1 MPVVIMTHMAKERD
15 IQNALREINPMSYIS
30 EPTTLIRVEGRD
42 E

>member
-15 IQNALREINPMSYIS
+15 MQNALRDINVMPYIS
-30 EPTTLIRVEGRD
+30 EPTTLIRVEGGD